1 MRFYQ
6 KTIKDFG
13 DYFCYIIIN
22 PKKKER
28 QIWVLTR
35 GWRYIT
41 IQTSILTVN
50 YLNY

>member
-6 KTIKDFG
+6 KTTKVFG
-13 DYFCYIIIN
+13 DYFCYIIITL
-22 PKKKER
+22 KKPEP
-28 QIWVLTR
+28 QIWVLTN
-35 GWRYIT
+35 GDGYIT